1 MSGDPH
7 EALQHAV
14 VLHVTVHGNLR
25 VARLC
30 TESGAVQARSCRR
43 GAQYV
48 SHVRRA
54 CVSETKAS
62 GPSRAD
68 TEDRG
73 HSGDGKQL
81 ASDSTPRVGSPQS
94 TLSGCAT
101 EFGAHNVC
109 VHERNTSDTSAQH
122 CKQHDTHARV
132 KVTHTHSTARAS
144 TGVACISLMRV

>member
-14 VLHVTVHGNLR
+14 VLHFTVHGNLR

-54 CVSETKAS
+54 CGSETKAS
-62 GPSRAD
+62 RPSRAD

-81 ASDSTPRVGSPQS
+81 A
-94 TLSGCAT
+94 
-101 EFGAHNVC
+101 
-109 VHERNTSDTSAQH
+109 
-122 CKQHDTHARV
+122 
-132 KVTHTHSTARAS
+132 
-144 TGVACISLMRV
+144 